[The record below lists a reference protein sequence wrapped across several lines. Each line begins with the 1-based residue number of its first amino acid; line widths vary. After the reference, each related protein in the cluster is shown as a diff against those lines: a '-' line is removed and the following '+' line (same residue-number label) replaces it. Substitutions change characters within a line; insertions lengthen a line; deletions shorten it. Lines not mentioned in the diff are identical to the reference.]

1 VTAHRRLPLL
11 AALRRAVSNHSQL
24 VAQEAVASSSHHRD
38 ERRSVLII
46 SAPTVQW
53 TVAAA
58 NEAEREAWLQALH
71 DASGGAQSSCVSY
84 DLEPDMCA
92 VSPSR
97 HITDH
102 SIAQHSIAD
111 CTPTTL
117 ATVTSGPPPQPIAD
131 HSAAAALCCVE
142 SARAQGN

>member
-1 VTAHRRLPLL
+1 M
-11 AALRRAVSNHSQL
+11 
-24 VAQEAVASSSHHRD
+24 ASSSHQRD

-97 HITDH
+97 HITD
-102 SIAQHSIAD
+102 
-111 CTPTTL
+111 
-117 ATVTSGPPPQPIAD
+117 
-131 HSAAAALCCVE
+131 
-142 SARAQGN
+142 R

>member
-1 VTAHRRLPLL
+1 M
-11 AALRRAVSNHSQL
+11 
-24 VAQEAVASSSHHRD
+24 QEAVASSSHHRD

-92 VSPSR
+92 ASR
-97 HITDH
+97 LVTAYNRID
-102 SIAQHSIAD
+102 SAAQRSIAD
-111 CTPTTL
+111 CTSDHSLSL
-117 ATVTSGPPPQPIAD
+117 ATPAVRRRSRGFIWC
-131 HSAAAALCCVE
+131 AALCRVVL
-142 SARAQGN
+142 RAHALKEMRCLEPSQAKAP